1 MKKLFFIC
9 VLSLSVG
16 LLSSCG
22 VSADD
27 VTEETKELM
36 IKEFKKEGNV
46 LKFTD
51 FHLIHESGNKYR
63 GIASCTVDGES
74 ADFNVEVLCDGERIE
89 AQWEYIGE

>member
-22 VSADD
+22 VSTDD
-27 VTEETKELM
+27 VTEQTKELM
-36 IKEFKKEGNV
+36 IKEFKKEGAN

-63 GIASCTVDGES
+63 GTASCTIDGES